1 MQAVQSRNQPDA
13 QKKGFWSRRYR
24 RTPCPESRGR
34 FRGPCLHLCLY
45 EEVAFPPWARSLETS
60 SSSSTSMSSSSRS
73 TKPNLTNHF
82 KPANFEHLRRGY
94 DCEPAVPP
102 PVLPDS
108 KRFLQSQSLP
118 NRLSVAAPD
127 VSHRT
132 FQRSS
137 QSMHVTEAS
146 WNMRQSTRPIHKTSA
161 GPSET
166 FCLSVSGNNTH
177 SPKASAESGLP
188 DEPLSPLS

>member
-1 MQAVQSRNQPDA
+1 MPRKRGSGADA
-13 QKKGFWSRRYR
+13 TDARLAPSHEVDSAGRVSIFASTRRSPSHPGRALWRPPPALQR
-24 RTPCPESRGR
+24 RCPLRHA
-34 FRGPCLHLCLY
+34 P
-45 EEVAFPPWARSLETS
+45 RSQ
-60 SSSSTSMSSSSRS
+60 
-73 TKPNLTNHF
+73 NLTNHF

-94 DCEPAVPP
+94 DCERAVPP
-102 PVLPDS
+102 PALPDS